1 MNTTRKMLL
10 GVALGALLSGLTLQ
24 SQGEDKVKKENKIA
38 VVDVVAVSQAI
49 NYELLPI
56 LNADAETRKTLKEL
70 AERKRGLQKE
80 LLAAQDRVQLS
91 KIQESI
97 TFIDEK
103 TRTIRT
109 SLTRPPAYNY
119 NNQRSYVEKFI
130 RDKYKDKFLLI
141 VSRKDNDGTSVF
153 IPRSDVP
160 VENITDQVIVD
171 LHAELLD

>member
-1 MNTTRKMLL
+1 MMTTRKMLL
-10 GVALGALLSGLTLQ
+10 VVALGALLTLP
-24 SQGEDKVKKENKIA
+24 SQGQDKVVKKENKIA
-38 VVDVVAVSQAI
+38 VIDVVAVSQVI

-56 LNADAETRKTLKEL
+56 LNADVETRKTLKEL

-80 LLAAQDRVQLS
+80 LLAAQDRIQLS

-109 SLTRPPAYNY
+109 SLTKLPSYNY
-119 NNQRSYVEKFI
+119 NNQRSYVEKFV
-130 RDKYKDKFLLI
+130 REKYKDKYLLI
-141 VSRKDNDGTSVF
+141 ISRRDNDGNSVF

-160 VENITDQVIVD
+160 VENITDQVIAD
-171 LHAELLD
+171 LNAELLD

>member
-1 MNTTRKMLL
+1 MMTTRRMLL
-10 GVALGALLSGLTLQ
+10 VVALGALLTLP
-24 SQGEDKVKKENKIA
+24 SQAQDKAKRENKIA

-70 AERKRGLQKE
+70 VERKRGLQKE
-80 LLAAQDRVQLS
+80 LLSAQDRVQLA

-97 TFIDEK
+97 AFIDEK

-109 SLTRPPAYNY
+109 SLTKLPSYNY
-119 NNQRSYVEKFI
+119 NNQRSYVEKFV
-130 RDKYKDKFLLI
+130 REKYKDKYLLI
-141 VSRKDNDGTSVF
+141 VSRRDNDGSSVF

-160 VENITDQVIVD
+160 VENITDQVITD
-171 LHAELLD
+171 LQADLLD